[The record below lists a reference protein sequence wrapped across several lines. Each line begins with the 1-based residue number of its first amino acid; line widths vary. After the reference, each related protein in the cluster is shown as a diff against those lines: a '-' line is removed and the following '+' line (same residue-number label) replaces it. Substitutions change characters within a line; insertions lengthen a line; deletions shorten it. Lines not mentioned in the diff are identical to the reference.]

1 MSLNLTFRMVEFTIC
16 FFLCVVC
23 LPSAFCPN
31 AFVCIC
37 YNTFRRDVAGL

>member
-31 AFVCIC
+31 AFVFILI
-37 YNTFRRDVAGL
+37 VLVLLLA